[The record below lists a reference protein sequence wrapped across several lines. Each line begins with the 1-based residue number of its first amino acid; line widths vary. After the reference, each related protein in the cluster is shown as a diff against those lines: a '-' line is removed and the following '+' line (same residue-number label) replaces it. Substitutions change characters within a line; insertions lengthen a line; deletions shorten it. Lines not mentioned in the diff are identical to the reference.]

1 MVGMGRCLK
10 QTKQHTHNGGRRV
23 WGGVGGLGWWWL
35 EEGAVHGAGWGNG
48 AGVFTIQFAHKD
60 SLLAHLHIG
69 VLYH

>member
-1 MVGMGRCLK
+1 MGRCLK

-48 AGVFTIQFAHKD
+48 AGWMGEGGMGWLTLVELDQNSFI
-60 SLLAHLHIG
+60 
-69 VLYH
+69 